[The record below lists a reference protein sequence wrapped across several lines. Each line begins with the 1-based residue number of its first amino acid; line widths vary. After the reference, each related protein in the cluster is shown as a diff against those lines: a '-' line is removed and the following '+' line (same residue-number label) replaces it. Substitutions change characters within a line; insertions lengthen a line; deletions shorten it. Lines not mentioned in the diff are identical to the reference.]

1 MRQIGTVTSQ
11 QQAQHF
17 EDYLL
22 TLGIKAT
29 VEEEAGG
36 WTVWIHDEDAVGSA
50 KEELAKFLD
59 SPDDPQYQ
67 SASASAAD
75 LRKREQRKNKQARKQ
90 QIDVRQRWSR
100 PMAQACPVTYA
111 MIGLSVIVAFGTGL
125 GKQPEPLQSMLS
137 IASFDEGG
145 WIIAEGLQDIAH
157 GQIWRLV
164 TPIFLHFGIMHILFN
179 MMWLRDLGAMI
190 EYRHGSLRF
199 ALMVLTIAAA
209 SNLSEFYVDL
219 DLSFSAFPIRL
230 ESNPFF
236 GGMSGV
242 VFGLFGYIWIK
253 GRIDPASGFFLPRN
267 TVILMMVWF
276 FLCMTGLVGNIANMA
291 HGVGLIT
298 GFALAYG
305 SMLQKRLRR

>member
-1 MRQIGTVTSQ
+1 MRQIGTVHSQ
-11 QQAQHF
+11 QQARHF

-36 WTVWIHDEDAVGSA
+36 WTVWIHDEDDVAPA
-50 KEELAKFLD
+50 KEKLAKFLD

-67 SASASAAD
+67 SASSSAAD
-75 LRKREQRKNKQARKQ
+75 LRKQEQRKNEQAHKR

-111 MIGLSVIVAFGTGL
+111 MIGLSVIVAFGTQL

-137 IASFDEGG
+137 IASFDEGR

-164 TPIFLHFGIMHILFN
+164 TPMFLHFGFMHIFFN
-179 MMWLRDLGAMI
+179 MLWLRQLGAMI
-190 EYRHGSLRF
+190 EFRHGSPRF
-199 ALMVLTIAAA
+199 ALIVLTIAAA

-219 DLSFSAFPIRL
+219 DFSFPGLPIRL
-230 ESNPFF
+230 KSSPFF

-276 FLCMTGLVGNIANMA
+276 FLCMTGMVGNIANMA

-298 GFALAYG
+298 GILLAYG
-305 SMLQKRLRR
+305 SMVRKSLRR